1 MTAFTELSEAL
12 LAEEL
17 ADTIERFNATTAD
30 VIAQRSGRVV
40 KTIGDEVM
48 FTTSDPVR
56 GAEVA
61 VALLDAVS
69 LDTRTPEL
77 SGLHDLDLLRH
88 RDVCAAMLSLLDP
101 TRRPTPEVAAQ
112 SPVS

>member
-40 KTIGDEVM
+40 KTISDEVM

-61 VALLDAVS
+61 VACS
-69 LDTRTPEL
+69 TPFRSTRGRR
-77 SGLHDLDLLRH
+77 SS
-88 RDVCAAMLSLLDP
+88 AACKTS
-101 TRRPTPEVAAQ
+101 TFFGTATSAQ
-112 SPVS
+112 RC